1 MSVSTTK
8 SQLNTLSE
16 QNDINDPVV
25 QDVLNEFRDELQS
38 SKNMDVNANSAHSMH
53 INPNQIPI
61 ASHNIPHPLINNPN
75 YFSHGGHV
83 GPAVPMGP
91 SGPSGPSGHSGP
103 SGQSGASGI
112 YQPYMQQHHNNLQ
125 ANKNDY
131 SAYIDV
137 ELIKKNVIIVLIV
150 FLIYHSGI
158 INNIYEKIPDYL
170 QDNLTVFDVY
180 IKTTIIFIVLYTI
193 SYLGYV

>member
-8 SQLNTLSE
+8 SQSNTPSE

-38 SKNMDVNANSAHSMH
+38 SKNMDVNANSPHSMH

-75 YFSHGGHV
+75 YFSQGGQASHV
-83 GPAVPMGP
+83 GPTGP
-91 SGPSGPSGHSGP
+91 LGHAGPV
-103 SGQSGASGI
+103 GASGI

>member
-75 YFSHGGHV
+75 YFSQGSQGSQGSHV
-83 GPAVPMGP
+83 
-91 SGPSGPSGHSGP
+91 GHSGP
-103 SGQSGASGI
+103 SGPLGPSGASGI

-125 ANKNDY
+125 VNKNDY

>member
-8 SQLNTLSE
+8 SQSE

-38 SKNMDVNANSAHSMH
+38 SKNTESNIGSLHSLHM
-53 INPNQIPI
+53 NPNQPSI
-61 ASHNIPHPLINNPN
+61 AHNNIPHQLINSPQYYNQQGSAGQQGPQGGPQGPN
-75 YFSHGGHV
+75 QHPNMFYQQYSQ
-83 GPAVPMGP
+83 
-91 SGPSGPSGHSGP
+91 
-103 SGQSGASGI
+103 QS
-112 YQPYMQQHHNNLQ
+112 PHNLQ
-125 ANKNDY
+125 TNKNDY
-131 SAYIDV
+131 SVYINV
-137 ELIKKNVIIVLIV
+137 ELIKKNLIIVLVV

-158 INNIYEKIPDYL
+158 INNIYDKIPDYL
-170 QDNLTVFDVY
+170 QENLTVFDVY

>member
-38 SKNMDVNANSAHSMH
+38 SKNMDVNANSVHSMH

-61 ASHNIPHPLINNPN
+61 ASHNIPIPLINNPN
-75 YFSHGGHV
+75 YFSQGGHV
-83 GPAVPMGP
+83 GPAVPVGL
-91 SGPSGPSGHSGP
+91 SGPSGPSGG
-103 SGQSGASGI
+103 SGI

-137 ELIKKNVIIVLIV
+137 ELVKKNVIIVLIV

-158 INNIYEKIPDYL
+158 INNIYEKIPNYL

>member
-8 SQLNTLSE
+8 SQLNTPSE

-38 SKNMDVNANSAHSMH
+38 SKNMDINANSPHSMH

-75 YFSHGGHV
+75 YFSQGGQASHV
-83 GPAVPMGP
+83 GPTGP
-91 SGPSGPSGHSGP
+91 LGHAGPA
-103 SGQSGASGI
+103 GASGI
-112 YQPYMQQHHNNLQ
+112 YQPYMQHHNNLQ

-170 QDNLTVFDVY
+170 HDNLTVFDVY